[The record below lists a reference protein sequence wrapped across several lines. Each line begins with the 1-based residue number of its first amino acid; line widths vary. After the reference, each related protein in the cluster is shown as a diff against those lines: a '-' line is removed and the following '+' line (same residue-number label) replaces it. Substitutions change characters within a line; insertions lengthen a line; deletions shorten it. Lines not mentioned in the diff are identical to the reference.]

1 MVWLDGK
8 TLKTK
13 GCPDVVVVVAK
24 LVVPVLIVVAC
35 GLPNKFL
42 NCDPLTDDAI
52 ALL

>member
-13 GCPDVVVVVAK
+13 GCPDVVVVAK